1 MAPEVMAGHDA
12 TPAADVYSLGV
23 MFFHL
28 LTGLWYEPGTRAL
41 ALLDGFKYRW
51 RDVLT
56 QMLSANPQ
64 ERPLPLS
71 DLPRLLLPMESPED
85 SVPAQVGQPVSRIPF
100 YRHWWFIAAI
110 VVAVA
115 AVAVAAAVMFRSGTK
130 KPPPPTD
137 DDFGELFSA
146 SGLFPSEEGGK

>member
-1 MAPEVMAGHDA
+1 
-12 TPAADVYSLGV
+12 

-56 QMLSANPQ
+56 QMLSADPH

-71 DLPRLLLPMESPED
+71 DLPRQLQPIESPED
-85 SVPAQVGQPVSRIPF
+85 SVPTQVRPSVSRVPF
-100 YRHWWFIAAI
+100 YRHWWFVAVAVVAVI

-115 AVAVAAAVMFRSGTK
+115 ALVVFRSETK
-130 KPPPPTD
+130 NPPPPPPTD
-137 DDFGELFSA
+137 DDFSELFSA